1 VLLEANETRTI
12 SCRVRLTIEDGQIS
26 AIDVGSI
33 YRQRTLTA
41 YYAEEL
47 LSTYMFKNHPDARAI
62 ARDIANT
69 VVFKYPSH
77 EFFLDYHMCKKLG
90 LVVDELTS
98 TESDRTK
105 ALVQSLDKFTMDG
118 VICKE
123 VETDYRM
130 PFITL
135 CENVS

>member
-1 VLLEANETRTI
+1 
-12 SCRVRLTIEDGQIS
+12 
-26 AIDVGSI
+26 
-33 YRQRTLTA
+33 
-41 YYAEEL
+41 
-47 LSTYMFKNHPDARAI
+47 MFKNHPDAQVI

-77 EFFLDYHMCKKLG
+77 GFFLDYHMCKKLG

-98 TESDRTK
+98 TESDITK
-105 ALVQSLDKFTMDG
+105 ALVQSLDKFTMNG

-135 CENVS
+135 YENMSYDNVY